1 MVLEGHC
8 RLGRWRGL
16 KRRYFFEGSLSL
28 LPHGVQVGLRY
39 GYEWGGSGEETYMTM
54 LG

>member
-1 MVLEGHC
+1 MVLEGHW
-8 RLGRWRGL
+8 RLGRSRGL

-28 LPHGVQVGLRY
+28 LPHMVQMGLRY
-39 GYEWGGSGEETYMTM
+39 GCERGEMYMTM